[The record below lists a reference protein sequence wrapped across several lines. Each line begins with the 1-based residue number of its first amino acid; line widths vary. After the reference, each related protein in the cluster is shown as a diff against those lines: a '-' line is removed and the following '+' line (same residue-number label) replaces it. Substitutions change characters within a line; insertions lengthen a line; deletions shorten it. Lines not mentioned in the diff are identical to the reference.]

1 LRKNP
6 KIVAIESV
14 YIAKKKETLSKEF
27 DVIHF
32 TQTWVVEGQV
42 FEFSAELNSA

>member
-14 YIAKKKETLSKEF
+14 YIAKKETLSKEF